1 MKTMKR
7 ILAFVLSSLL
17 AVSLLTTAFAA
28 EDTVIANGTGGE
40 GITWTLT
47 EGGVL
52 TVSGNGPI
60 VDDTRVEEDDG
71 GTITTEKLD
80 CIAFQLTAAFEDLTK
95 GFAPEETERA
105 RFDFVKTLVIEEGIT
120 AIPDE
125 EFDGVYPRSITL
137 PSTLESIGWGSVNAM
152 FATSLTVNNKNLVTT
167 GNISIAGYN
176 NENAQPYADIEA
188 AIDAMVASRV
198 GMENLSSELTV
209 FYDMQCAYAIRE
221 GVEQELTAQQMLSDF
236 NAFYGTDFTDPDAVI
251 AFCLPRVNDL
261 FGTSFN
267 SAEDALTVVQD
278 EDGQYVQAIEQI
290 EDQIS
295 EMYGAFDIEERLY
308 TLRLGED
315 GYVEYTPYTWLTV
328 YAPADSDTQAAA
340 KTSGVPF
347 QAVPEPG
354 ADNSFIGRV
363 RQFFGKIK
371 TFFIRIWSYIQLYLA
386 ILRPNR

>member
-60 VDDTRVEEDDG
+60 VDDTLVEEDG
-71 GTITTEKLD
+71 NGTITTEKLD
-80 CIAFQLTAAFEDLTK
+80 CIAFQLTAAFEERTKDLD
-95 GFAPEETERA
+95 PEETERA

-125 EFDGVYPRSITL
+125 EFDSVYPRSITL

-152 FATSLTVNNKNLVTT
+152 FATTLTVNNKDLVTT
-167 GNISIAGYN
+167 GNISIAGY

-251 AFCLPRVNDL
+251 SFCLPRVNDL

-278 EDGQYVQAIEQI
+278 DDGQYVQPIGQI
-290 EDQIS
+290 EEKIS

-328 YAPADSDTQAAA
+328 YAPKKSNTEEAA
-340 KTSGVPF
+340 KISGVSF

-354 ADNSFIGRV
+354 ADNSFIGRI
-363 RQFFGKIK
+363 RQLFGKIK
-371 TFFIRIWSYIQLYLA
+371 AFFMRIWSYIQLYWAL
-386 ILRPNR
+386 LRPNR

>member
-60 VDDTRVEEDDG
+60 VDDTLVEEDG
-71 GTITTEKLD
+71 NGTITTEKLD
-80 CIAFQLTAAFEDLTK
+80 CIAFQLTAAFEERTKDLD
-95 GFAPEETERA
+95 PEETERA

-125 EFDGVYPRSITL
+125 EFDSVYPRSITL

-152 FATSLTVNNKNLVTT
+152 FATTLTVNNKDLVTT
-167 GNISIAGYN
+167 GNISIAGY

-198 GMENLSSELTV
+198 GMENLTSELTV

-251 AFCLPRVNDL
+251 SFCLPLVNDL

-278 EDGQYVQAIEQI
+278 DDGQYVQPIGQI
-290 EDQIS
+290 EEKIS

-328 YAPADSDTQAAA
+328 YAPKKSNTEEAA
-340 KTSGVPF
+340 KISGVSF

-354 ADNSFIGRV
+354 ADNSFIGRI
-363 RQFFGKIK
+363 RQLFGKIK
-371 TFFIRIWSYIQLYLA
+371 AFFMRIWSYIQLYWAL
-386 ILRPNR
+386 LRPNR